1 MLACKASLAIRVD
14 ALGEGVGS
22 EMGID
27 HRAKLEARLRNMEEG
42 QVGIWSDTSLTRIN
56 ELSTKPVFCMWFVP
70 MISKS
75 SGLIEAKPSLRT
87 TTKMRNNYI
96 TLLLM

>member
-27 HRAKLEARLRNMEEG
+27 HRAKLESRLRTLEDG
-42 QVGIWSDTSLTRIN
+42 QVGISI
-56 ELSTKPVFCMWFVP
+56 
-70 MISKS
+70 
-75 SGLIEAKPSLRT
+75 
-87 TTKMRNNYI
+87 
-96 TLLLM
+96 